1 MTGLVTVDRTQSQAS
16 ASHASSASNVQAR
29 LILQDSSAF
38 EQATQ
43 PALRSSLELV
53 SEPTTLMEREKA
65 REQWENLSLE
75 PEVAQERQAERKR
88 LLLRADQLARDAVTA
103 KAQSAALEAQL
114 ARAKEDRLNHPVV
127 YAGALGLVALGGLW
141 WLERRKRLRLQDK
154 ELEQWGEL
162 SSVPPSSKKSERF
175 HHEDAN
181 SHLKDIPS
189 VFFLEE
195 PSDSAQKAVQEFNTS
210 TNRPTHVDKPQ
221 WAQSKEEMNS
231 GAVLSSSNHSE
242 AMTSGLSPQ
251 GFFYKIK
258 RIVSQLWKP
267 QSQRN
272 SRNSSNYLTNDLGS
286 LHTENFEFSTIMH
299 ADSAQSTSFS
309 QERDESVASKS
320 PDLSQQSKP
329 VSLIIQ
335 NEDQENIDLLSKI
348 QAKPSQGESAM
359 EHLLDLRMAVNG
371 LCALGRPRAAIDLLQ
386 AHIDD
391 NAQTC
396 AWAYLESM
404 KICEQINERDTFE
417 LIRKRYR
424 HQFNRMAPYWFEP
437 NANVIGLDGYARA
450 TGELCAA
457 WSQGYQHAGE
467 VIASWLTGPQLG
479 RKLVQLPA
487 YHDLFDIYEM
497 LEFLGQASRTE
508 TLSSAS
514 RETLEAVQNQSN
526 QLIRT
531 QVLETNETVFD
542 FVPTV
547 NLLDLDYEF
556 SSDVT
561 LQQGEVDQSEK
572 AVTIVK
578 PGNFSVD
585 FNVAGTQL
593 SGLFS
598 RPAELEKK

>member
-1 MTGLVTVDRTQSQAS
+1 MTVLVTVDRTQSQAGAAS
-16 ASHASSASNVQAR
+16 ANSASNVQAR

-75 PEVAQERQAERKR
+75 PEVAQERQTERKR
-88 LLLRADQLARDAVTA
+88 LLLRADQMAREAA
-103 KAQSAALEAQL
+103 ASKAQSAALEAQL
-114 ARAKEDRLNHPVV
+114 AQAKEDRLNHPLV

-141 WLERRKRLRLQDK
+141 LLERRKRLRLQDN
-154 ELEQWGEL
+154 ELKQWGE
-162 SSVPPSSKKSERF
+162 SPSVPPNSKKSERF
-175 HHEDAN
+175 HDEDAN
-181 SHLKDIPS
+181 SHLKEISS
-189 VFFLEE
+189 VFSLEE
-195 PSDSAQKAVQEFNTS
+195 PSDSVQKAVQEFKENTDAL
-210 TNRPTHVDKPQ
+210 VDKPR
-221 WAQSKEEMNS
+221 WAQPKVERNS
-231 GAVLSSSNHSE
+231 VAVLSSSNHSD
-242 AMTSGLSPQ
+242 AIASRQPAHSLVHNT
-251 GFFYKIK
+251 K
-258 RIVSQLWKP
+258 RIFRQLWNP
-267 QSQRN
+267 QAKRSPVTSFGHSTDDR
-272 SRNSSNYLTNDLGS
+272 GS
-286 LHTENFEFSTIMH
+286 VHTENFEFSTIRH
-299 ADSAQSTSFS
+299 ADPAQSTSFS
-309 QERDESVASKS
+309 HEHAEQVTTRNA
-320 PDLSQQSKP
+320 DLSQQLKP
-329 VSLIIQ
+329 ASSLIENQ
-335 NEDQENIDLLSKI
+335 GQANIDLLSKI
-348 QAKPSQGESAM
+348 QAQPSNGESAM

-371 LCALGRPRAAIDLLQ
+371 LCALGRPRAAIDLLR

-391 NAQTC
+391 DAQTC
-396 AWAYLESM
+396 AWAYLETM
-404 KICEQINERDTFE
+404 KICEQVDERDIFE

-457 WSQGYQHAGE
+457 WSHGHQHAGE
-467 VIASWLTGPQLG
+467 VIAAWLTGPQLG

-497 LEFLGQASRTE
+497 LEFLGQETRAEPLSFASKESIE
-508 TLSSAS
+508 TA
-514 RETLEAVQNQSN
+514 QNQS
-526 QLIRT
+526 QYLIQSPFSEANAT
-531 QVLETNETVFD
+531 TFD
-542 FVPTV
+542 FLPTV
-547 NLLDLDYEF
+547 SLLDLDYEF

-593 SGLFS
+593 GGLFS